1 MGSIVLTGSRWFGV
15 LFGASALVL
24 AVGCSGT
31 EEVVQVP
38 VAGGGFVGTG
48 DLSGNP
54 QPGQQW
60 SVPDAGSGAG
70 IGENRPK
77 MSDTA
82 LGLYQQGMQ
91 AFVAGDLAAAKSQ
104 FTQATQA
111 DSSAFQAF
119 YSLGVVQER
128 LKDESASASYKQ
140 AFTLQKDYEPAIV
153 AYAMLKARKGQLSEA
168 DSFLTQKKNE
178 LPKSAAV
185 LTALAETKSLA
196 KDTGSAQSLASEALK
211 INPDFKP
218 AMVVI
223 ARDYYRARK
232 LDLALYALQG
242 ILDGFDSDNPPRDKD
257 NAEALLIRGLIFKE
271 QGLRAKSISE
281 MENALR
287 VRPDLVEAR
296 VQLATY
302 YLQAGDSAKA
312 RPVIEGALRFD
323 NENVLAQL
331 LLGDCYRLEGK
342 PAEAKTR
349 FDYVVKRDAS
359 LPQVHYNLGLLYL
372 FSPNVPGFTPVQQ
385 IDAAKASFT
394 KYQELR
400 PSGTSDDSD
409 ELLNRVKLKRGE
421 LEAAAAAA
429 QPTPPAAA
437 PAPTETKPA
446 EEKQPTTEAKE

>member
-1 MGSIVLTGSRWFGV
+1 MKRLSYLLCLSFSLGALGCDSSTDVQPQVPIVGGGVVGAGDLTG
-15 LFGASALVL
+15 
-24 AVGCSGT
+24 T
-31 EEVVQVP
+31 
-38 VAGGGFVGTG
+38 
-48 DLSGNP
+48 P
-54 QPGQQW
+54 QPGPQW
-60 SVPDAGSGAG
+60 SMGDQGSGAG

-77 MSDTA
+77 MNDSA
-82 LGLYQQGMQ
+82 LGSYQQGMT
-91 AFVAGDLAAAKSQ
+91 AFVSGDLATAKQ
-104 FTQATQA
+104 HFTAATQA
-111 DSSAFQAF
+111 DSNAYQAF

-128 LKDESASASYKQ
+128 LKDDAGAFSSYRQ
-140 AFTLQKDYEPAIV
+140 AYTVQKDYEPAIV
-153 AYAMLKARKGQLSEA
+153 AYGLLKARKGNTSEA
-168 DSFLTQKKNE
+168 DTFLTQKKNE

-223 ARDYYRARK
+223 ARDYFRARK

-242 ILDGFDSDNPPRDKD
+242 ILDGFDAENPPRDKD
-257 NAEALLIRGLIFKE
+257 NPEALLIRSLIYKE
-271 QGLRAKSISE
+271 QGLRAKSINE
-281 MENALR
+281 LENALR
-287 VRPDLVEAR
+287 VRPDMVEAR

-312 RPVIEGALRFD
+312 RPLIEGALRFD

-342 PAEAKTR
+342 VAEAKTR

-359 LPQVHYNLGLLYL
+359 MPQVHYNLGLLYL
-372 FSPNVPGFTPVQQ
+372 FSPAVPGLTPMQQ
-385 IDAAKASFT
+385 VDAAKASLT

-400 PSGTSDDSD
+400 PAGASDDSD

-429 QPTPPAAA
+429 APQPPVPA
-437 PAPTETKPA
+437 PA
-446 EEKQPTTEAKE
+446 EEKKPEGEAKPEAKPEGG

>member
-1 MGSIVLTGSRWFGV
+1 MIEAAMLRSPLRRSTLALLLALTAACDS
-15 LFGASALVL
+15 
-24 AVGCSGT
+24 T
-31 EEVVQVP
+31 EVQPQVP
-38 VAGGGFVGTG
+38 VAGGGVVGVG
-48 DLSGNP
+48 DLSGTP

-60 SVPDAGSGAG
+60 SIPDAGSGAG

-77 MSDTA
+77 MNDSA
-82 LGLYQQGMQ
+82 LGLYQQGMS
-91 AFVAGDLAAAKSQ
+91 AFVAGDLATAKQQ
-104 FTQATQA
+104 FTAATQA
-111 DSSAFQAF
+111 DSNAFQAF

-128 LKDESASASYKQ
+128 LKDDSGALSSYRQ
-140 AFTLQKDYEPAIV
+140 AYTLQKDYEPAIV
-153 AYAMLKARKGQLSEA
+153 SFGLLKARKGQISDA
-168 DSFLTQKKNE
+168 DAFLTQKRNE

-211 INPDFKP
+211 MNPDYKP

-223 ARDYYRARK
+223 ARDYYRGRK
-232 LDLALYALQG
+232 LDLANYALQA
-242 ILDGFDSDNPPRDKD
+242 ILDGLDTENPPRDKE
-257 NAEALLIRGLIFKE
+257 NAEAFLIRALINKE
-271 QGLRAKSISE
+271 QGFRAKAISDFE
-281 MENALR
+281 SALR

-296 VQLATY
+296 VQLATF
-302 YLQAGDSAKA
+302 YLQAGDSGKA
-312 RPVIEGALRFD
+312 RPLVEGALRFD
-323 NENVLAQL
+323 TENVLAQL

-342 PAEAKTR
+342 AAEAKQR

-359 LPQVHYNLGLLYL
+359 MPQVHYNLGLLYL
-372 FSPNVPGFTPVQQ
+372 FSTSVPGFTPMQQ

-429 QPTPPAAA
+429 QPQPAAPPPAEAK
-437 PAPTETKPA
+437 PAEKPA
-446 EEKQPTTEAKE
+446 EEPKE